1 VVVVATIDGGGTG
14 TGTRS
19 TDRLI
24 QFTDETDK
32 VPVRQTWYLQGL
44 TVGTSYTINPMAK
57 TSSTLNYIYAGG
69 SYPACILG
77 VIIYGSLIFLLY

>member
-1 VVVVATIDGGGTG
+1 MGDAALTEWSVGTSGGGSG

-19 TDRLI
+19 TARNI
-24 QFTDETDK
+24 QYTDETDK

-44 TVGTSYTINPMAK
+44 SVGTSYTINPMAK

-69 SYPACILG
+69 SYPACILRG
-77 VIIYGSLIFLLY
+77 YYL